1 MISSALMV
9 DFFFQNFS
17 FVGKEVSENTHRLLH
32 QYSPEK
38 TSFVNISDQDI
49 KRVEDIL
56 NNRPRENWISSEY
69 NLFFNG
75 LMEPTCLIYS
85 VVRVCVFNRCGLLNI
100 K

>member
-38 TSFVNISDQDI
+38 TSFVNISDH
-49 KRVEDIL
+49 
-56 NNRPRENWISSEY
+56 
-69 NLFFNG
+69 LFFNG